1 MAVTAVPSCV
11 RTRAERTTVNVS
23 LATVVGLAGAVLAF
37 AGTLPQAAKLRRLRS
52 AAGVSVAAL
61 ANSTV
66 SGLAWTTY
74 GVARHDVWVA
84 LPAALTLPATAVAA
98 GLAWS
103 RGGSRERLWLPGAWA
118 GALFAAAVCSGWVGE
133 GFLDA
138 VLGCSIALMVTPAAV
153 TAWRS
158 ADVSALAAS
167 GWWLLLLD
175 ALLAG
180 LYGALAG
187 IGANL
192 VYAAVASTGSLVVL
206 ARLAMPAHLHARLRG
221 PRPAAQLPDNLSRE
235 SLELA
240 S

>member
-1 MAVTAVPSCV
+1 M
-11 RTRAERTTVNVS
+11 NLS
-23 LATVVGLAGAVLAF
+23 LATLIGLAGTVLAF
-37 AGTLPQAAKLRRLRS
+37 AGTLPQAAKLRRMRS
-52 AAGVSVAAL
+52 ASGVSVAAL

-74 GVARHDVWVA
+74 GVAQHDVWVA
-84 LPAALTLPATAVAA
+84 LPAALTLPATVVAA
-98 GLAWS
+98 VLAWS

-118 GALFAAAVCSGWVGE
+118 GVLVAAAGCSVWAGSGIV
-133 GFLDA
+133 DA

-158 ADVSALAAS
+158 TDVSALAAS

-175 ALLAG
+175 ALIAG
-180 LYGALAG
+180 AYGALAG
-187 IGANL
+187 VGANL
-192 VYAAVASTGSLVVL
+192 VYAVVAATGSLLVL
-206 ARLAMPAHLHARLRG
+206 ARLAMPAHLHARVLAS
-221 PRPAAQLPDNLSRE
+221 RPAAPMPESLSRE

>member
-1 MAVTAVPSCV
+1 
-11 RTRAERTTVNVS
+11 VNLS
-23 LATVVGLAGAVLAF
+23 LATLVGLAGAVLAF
-37 AGTLPQAAKLRRLRS
+37 AGTVPQAAKLRRLRS

-84 LPAALTLPATAVAA
+84 LPAALTLPATVVAA
-98 GLAWS
+98 SLAWS
-103 RGGSRERLWLPGAWA
+103 RGGSRQRLWLPVAWA
-118 GALFAAAVCSGWVGE
+118 AALMGAAICSRWLGSGL
-133 GFLDA
+133 LDA

-167 GWWLLLLD
+167 SWWLLLLD

-180 LYGALAG
+180 LYGALAD

-192 VYAAVASTGSLVVL
+192 VYAGVASTGSLVVL
-206 ARLAMPAHLHARLRG
+206 ARLALPARLPARVAG
-221 PRPAAQLPDNLSRE
+221 RRPAAQVSENLSRE